1 MDLYLKH
8 SLCIDVACAI
18 ETSIQGLTSHQE
30 PDLVASLV
38 TNLPQKLSVVLPQYI
53 SGVRFNIGGCFIHQ
67 KPIVEFCDKTI
78 STKKPEIGDLLLIYK
93 EVNRN
98 GNRYNALL
106 LQAKKT
112 SNIYNSPVATN
123 DKHQLALYTK
133 WPKFRYCRAGI
144 LNGQERSICPKTV
157 STGAQYLLIDEN
169 FATPNMP
176 VRWTF
181 WCATPDDVLSA
192 SHSLA
197 FQIVDLIEFQT
208 GRPFIEKRQY
218 MDHWSKMI
226 WDLIDIS
233 ASACFNRRP
242 AGYRNQPRCAGNI
255 INLLTEGV
263 PFVNDNNNNNN
274 NDDTSGVSVLYIE
287 ADIRERGYEYYE

>member
-8 SLCIDVACAI
+8 SLCINVAYAI

-38 TNLPQKLSVVLPQYI
+38 TNLPQKLSVVLHQYI
-53 SGVRFNIGGCFIHQ
+53 SGVKFNIGGCFIHQ
-67 KPIVEFCDKTI
+67 KPIVEFCNQTI
-78 STKKPEIGDLLLIYK
+78 STKKLEVGDLLLIYK
-93 EVNRN
+93 EVNRK

-112 SNIYNSPVATN
+112 SNIYNSPVDPQ
-123 DKHQLALYTK
+123 DKHQLALYTQ
-133 WPKFRYCRAGI
+133 WPKFRYHRAGT

-208 GRPFIEKRQY
+208 GRPFIEKKPY

-233 ASACFNRRP
+233 ASACFNRRS
-242 AGYRNQPRCAGNI
+242 AGYRNQPRMQGNI
-255 INLLTEGV
+255 LNLLNNG
-263 PFVNDNNNNNN
+263 NDQLSEQF
-274 NDDTSGVSVLYIE
+274 NDDNIGMSILYIE
-287 ADIRERGYEYYE
+287 GDAREREFE

>member
-8 SLCIDVACAI
+8 SLCINVAYAI

-67 KPIVEFCDKTI
+67 KPIVEFCNQTR
-78 STKKPEIGDLLLIYK
+78 STKKPEVGDLLLIYK
-93 EVNRN
+93 EVNRK

-112 SNIYNSPVATN
+112 SHIYNSPVDPQ
-123 DKHQLALYTK
+123 DKHQLALYTQ
-133 WPKFRYCRAGI
+133 WPKFRYHRAGT

-176 VRWTF
+176 VHWTF
-181 WCATPDDVLSA
+181 WCATPDEVLSA

-208 GRPFIEKRQY
+208 GRSFIEKRQY

-233 ASACFNRRP
+233 ASACFNRRS
-242 AGYRNQPRCAGNI
+242 AGYRNQPRMQGNI
-255 INLLTEGV
+255 LNLLNNG
-263 PFVNDNNNNNN
+263 NDQLSEQF
-274 NDDTSGVSVLYIE
+274 NDDNIGMSILYIE
-287 ADIRERGYEYYE
+287 GDAREREFE

>member
-8 SLCIDVACAI
+8 SLCIDVAYAI

-67 KPIVEFCDKTI
+67 KPIVEFCNQTI
-78 STKKPEIGDLLLIYK
+78 STKKLEVGDLLLIYK
-93 EVNRN
+93 EVNRK

-112 SNIYNSPVATN
+112 SNIYNSPVDPH
-123 DKHQLALYTK
+123 DKHQLALYTQ
-133 WPKFRYCRAGI
+133 WPKFRYRRAGI

-208 GRPFIEKRQY
+208 GRPFIEKKPY

-233 ASACFNRRP
+233 ASACFNRRS
-242 AGYRNQPRCAGNI
+242 AGYRNQPRMQGNI
-255 INLLTEGV
+255 LNLL
-263 PFVNDNNNNNN
+263 NNGDDRLSEQC
-274 NDDTSGVSVLYIE
+274 NDDDIGMSILYIE
-287 ADIRERGYEYYE
+287 GDAREREFE

>member
-8 SLCIDVACAI
+8 SLCIDVAYAI

-67 KPIVEFCDKTI
+67 KPIVEFCNQTI
-78 STKKPEIGDLLLIYK
+78 STKKLEVGDLLLIYK
-93 EVNRN
+93 EVNRK

-112 SNIYNSPVATN
+112 SNIYNSPVDPH
-123 DKHQLALYTK
+123 DKHQLALYTQ
-133 WPKFRYCRAGI
+133 WPKFRYRRAGI
-144 LNGQERSICPKTV
+144 LNGQERRICPKTV

-233 ASACFNRRP
+233 ASACFNRRS
-242 AGYRNQPRCAGNI
+242 AGYRNQPRMQGNI
-255 INLLTEGV
+255 LNLLNNG
-263 PFVNDNNNNNN
+263 NDQLSEQF
-274 NDDTSGVSVLYIE
+274 NDDNIGMSILYIE
-287 ADIRERGYEYYE
+287 GDAREREFE

>member
-1 MDLYLKH
+1 MNLYLKH
-8 SLCIDVACAI
+8 SLYFAVAKAI
-18 ETSIQGLTSHQE
+18 ESSIQGLTSHQE

-38 TNLPQKLSVVLPQYI
+38 TNLPQKLSVVLSQYM
-53 SGVRFNIGGCFIHQ
+53 SGVKFNIGGCFIHQ

-133 WPKFRYCRAGI
+133 WPKFRYHRAGV
-144 LNGQERSICPKTV
+144 LNGQVRSVCPKTI
-157 STGAQYLLIDEN
+157 SPGAQYLLIDEN
-169 FATPNMP
+169 LATPNLP

-181 WCATPDDVLSA
+181 WCATPDDVLVA
-192 SHSLA
+192 SHPLA
-197 FQIVDLIEFQT
+197 LQILDLIEFQT
-208 GRPFIEKRQY
+208 GRPFIEKMVY

-226 WDLIDIS
+226 WDILDMS
-233 ASACFNRRP
+233 ASSCFKRRP
-242 AGYRNQPRCAGNI
+242 AGYQNQPRCTGNI

-263 PFVNDNNNNNN
+263 PFVNDNDNN
-274 NDDTSGVSVLYIE
+274 NDDISGVSVLYIE
-287 ADIRERGYEYYE
+287 ADVRERGYEYYE

>member
-8 SLCIDVACAI
+8 SLCIDVAYAI

-38 TNLPQKLSVVLPQYI
+38 TNLPQKLSVVLHQYI
-53 SGVRFNIGGCFIHQ
+53 SGVKFNIGGCFIHQ
-67 KPIVEFCDKTI
+67 KPIVEFCNQTI
-78 STKKPEIGDLLLIYK
+78 STKKPEMGDLLLIYK
-93 EVNRN
+93 EVNRK

-112 SNIYNSPVATN
+112 SNIYNSPVDPQ
-123 DKHQLALYTK
+123 DKHQLALYTQ
-133 WPKFRYCRAGI
+133 WPKFRYHRAGT

-176 VRWTF
+176 VHLTF

-233 ASACFNRRP
+233 ASACFNRRS
-242 AGYRNQPRCAGNI
+242 AGYRNQPRMQGNI
-255 INLLTEGV
+255 LNLLNNG
-263 PFVNDNNNNNN
+263 NDQLSEQF
-274 NDDTSGVSVLYIE
+274 NDDNIGMSILYIE
-287 ADIRERGYEYYE
+287 GDAREREFE

>member
-1 MDLYLKH
+1 MDLCLKH
-8 SLCIDVACAI
+8 SLCINVAYAI

-53 SGVRFNIGGCFIHQ
+53 SGVKFNIGGCFIHQ
-67 KPIVEFCDKTI
+67 KPIVEFCNQTI
-78 STKKPEIGDLLLIYK
+78 STKKPEMGDLLLIYK
-93 EVNRN
+93 EVNRK

-112 SNIYNSPVATN
+112 SNIYNSPVYPQ
-123 DKHQLALYTK
+123 DKHQLALYTQ
-133 WPKFRYCRAGI
+133 WPKFRYRRAGI

-176 VRWTF
+176 VHWTF

-208 GRPFIEKRQY
+208 GRPFIEKKPY

-233 ASACFNRRP
+233 ASACFNRRS
-242 AGYRNQPRCAGNI
+242 AGYRNQPRMQGNI
-255 INLLTEGV
+255 LNLLNNG
-263 PFVNDNNNNNN
+263 NDQLSEQF
-274 NDDTSGVSVLYIE
+274 NDDNIGMSILYIE
-287 ADIRERGYEYYE
+287 GDAREREFE

>member
-8 SLCIDVACAI
+8 SLCIDVADAI

-53 SGVRFNIGGCFIHQ
+53 SGVKFNIGGCFIHQ
-67 KPIVEFCDKTI
+67 KPIVEFCNQNI
-78 STKKPEIGDLLLIYK
+78 STKKPEMGDLLLIYK
-93 EVNRN
+93 EVNRK

-112 SNIYNSPVATN
+112 SNIYNSPVDPH
-123 DKHQLALYTK
+123 DKHQLALYTQ
-133 WPKFRYCRAGI
+133 WPKFRYRRAGI

-176 VRWTF
+176 VHWTF

-226 WDLIDIS
+226 WDLIGIS

-242 AGYRNQPRCAGNI
+242 AGYRNKPRMQGNI
-255 INLLTEGV
+255 LNLLNNG
-263 PFVNDNNNNNN
+263 DNRLSEQC
-274 NDDTSGVSVLYIE
+274 NDDDIGMSILYIE
-287 ADIRERGYEYYE
+287 GDAREREFE